1 MRDKEDNVA
10 ELSERDAESRE
21 IGAGM
26 RAAMKHLPTIVNRT
40 DLISRAV
47 RSHWKSSRR
56 DMRSDIV
63 F

>member
-26 RAAMKHLPTIVNRT
+26 RAGMKHLPTIVNRT
-40 DLISRAV
+40 DLISRTV
-47 RSHWKSSRR
+47 RSHWKSSRG